1 MALGGR
7 SEVYRGQDTPLDRR
21 ALPKFS
27 LPTLLTTS
35 LGTCASSARA
45 VASLSHPHVYGL
57 YDIGRECQTDL
68 LVHLEGERLAEPSKQ
83 GPMRTQQ
90 AIARYCNTTL
100 NRPPL
105 ILNSQAFGQRPNNP
119 FRCFR
124 IDMTKDIWPH
134 LEALDNVGKRLLT
147 ISMLALAASGLLL
160 AQGGPTGAITG
171 TVTDST
177 SRAIPGASIQIIDT
191 STGHVARSLDTT
203 EDGAFSATLLPPGVY
218 TVVFLAKGFGRGEV
232 DHVDVRVTEVT
243 TVNITLRPAALHE
256 NVIVSASVS
265 RLNTQNPTTGQVISR
280 QVVSNLPLATQNFQ
294 QLLTLSAGAQ
304 DRLNDATQ
312 LGRGDVKIF
321 VNGQREGNNNYLIDG
336 ISASDYNLAELAN
349 TPLPSP
355 DVVQEFRTQT
365 SLYDASQGRN
375 GGGNINVVLRSG
387 TNQWHGD
394 AFEFFRN
401 DALNAN
407 GFFLNRQGQP
417 RPVLKQNIFGAS
429 QGGPLGA
436 HARLGYIF
444 GNYQGNRQQS
454 GESDGAQISTVF
466 PVLPTDRSAVSIS
479 QAFFGNTTTTIDP
492 VVLKLLNLK
501 GNMICGGTA
510 GYLIPSV
517 PGTPGATAPFVCS
530 RTGRFRDNQFTTTWD
545 RSFSQQKDRIAVRF
559 FFSNATT
566 FAPFGA
572 GGLQVGFGG
581 SISRSDL
588 NFPLNTP
595 VDDRFLNVS
604 WTHTFSGNAVNQF
617 RFGYVRIDNQLN
629 NVPIVT
635 VDDLGINRPS
645 NNVTNSIYKFTF
657 NSSGFQIGPTPQAD
671 QKQLQN
677 NFVFQDVLGWS
688 HGNHSIRFG
697 GEADPVFLAK
707 SFPNVF
713 NGQLFFVSTPA
724 SGSTPALS
732 DFQNFLLGSPQF
744 SFGGSGVYDHQY
756 RVNDYSLF
764 IQDDWHPRRDVTLN
778 LGMRVEINQA
788 WYDNLCHIGNAF
800 PDLALSGKNP
810 FVYPECV
817 NQFNVPGLVGSLS
830 KTTHTNDYSTGLGP
844 RAGLAY
850 DLLGHHT
857 TSIRAGYGIYFER
870 EDVGAV
876 DQISFEAPLMPVVFF
891 PGAPGSLANFFE
903 PTSPPAPPNPNGLP
917 PGGVI
922 SPDFVP
928 VLSHLLGFVDA
939 NGSPTTDTSQFPVY
953 DGSTINIFGLEDPA
967 HFILPN
973 VQQWNFT
980 IQRRLP
986 GEWMV
991 SAGYLGTHTIHLRE
1005 TRFNLS
1011 SVLATPEHPLTVT
1024 GANGN
1029 KFTITTTTLANAPAR
1044 TTYQGL
1050 NPYGGFQAFLN
1061 DAYGHYHSG
1070 VLTLSRAWSN
1080 GYLQSSYTFSRCTD
1094 TTSSGNTAFNTAF
1107 DDQTSINASRGPCDY
1122 DRTHRLAVSYLYRL
1136 PFFQHGTGFARQALG
1151 GWEVSGVTILQS
1163 GTPFSILDS
1172 GGGTAFDAPSTILVG
1187 ASLAPGASH
1196 SSGLTSGSTEARL
1209 THYVNPNAFV
1219 PAPVIGSD
1227 GLATGFGTLGRNI
1240 YRGPFEQNWD
1250 LSLVK
1255 NFEFEERFALRFSS
1269 DFFNVWNHPSFSSP
1283 AFTDVA
1289 SPSNFG
1295 QITSTENNPR
1305 IVQFSLKLSF

>member
-1 MALGGR
+1 MMKIILPYLKAL
-7 SEVYRGQDTPLDRR
+7 EY
-21 ALPKFS
+21 
-27 LPTLLTTS
+27 
-35 LGTCASSARA
+35 
-45 VASLSHPHVYGL
+45 
-57 YDIGRECQTDL
+57 
-68 LVHLEGERLAEPSKQ
+68 
-83 GPMRTQQ
+83 
-90 AIARYCNTTL
+90 
-100 NRPPL
+100 
-105 ILNSQAFGQRPNNP
+105 
-119 FRCFR
+119 
-124 IDMTKDIWPH
+124 
-134 LEALDNVGKRLLT
+134 VGKRLFAISLLT
-147 ISMLALAASGLLL
+147 FTASGLLY

-171 TVTDST
+171 TATDST
-177 SRAIPGASIQIIDT
+177 SRVIPGASIQIVDT
-191 STGHVARSLDTT
+191 ATGHVARSLNTT
-203 EDGAFSATLLPPGVY
+203 ADGGFRATLLPPGVY

-232 DHVDVRVTEVT
+232 KNVDVRVTEVT

-256 NVIVSASVS
+256 NVIVSARVS
-265 RLNTQNPTTGQVISR
+265 SLNTENPTTGQVISR

-294 QLLTLSAGAQ
+294 QLLTLSVGAQ
-304 DRLNDATQ
+304 DRLNNATQ

-387 TNQWHGD
+387 TNHWHGD

-401 DALNAN
+401 DVLNAN

-417 RPVLKQNIFGAS
+417 RPVLKQNIFGGS
-429 QGGPLGA
+429 LGGPLGA

-444 GNYQGNRQQS
+444 GNYQANRQRS
-454 GESDGAQISTVF
+454 GESDGALISTVF
-466 PVLPTDRSAVSIS
+466 PVLPTDRSESSLS
-479 QAFFGNTTTTIDP
+479 QAFFGNSTTTIDP
-492 VVLKLLNLK
+492 VVLELLNLK
-501 GNMICGGTA
+501 RNYFCGGIG
-510 GYLIPSV
+510 GYLIPSIA
-517 PGTPGATAPFVCS
+517 GAPGATAPFVCS
-530 RTGRFRDNQFTTTWD
+530 EPGRFTDNQFTTNWN
-545 RSFSQQKDRIAVRF
+545 RSFHQQKDKIAVRF

-566 FAPFGA
+566 FSPFGA

-588 NFPLNTP
+588 NFPLDTP
-595 VDDRFLNVS
+595 VDDRFLNIS
-604 WTHTFSGNAVNQF
+604 WTHTFSGEAVNQF
-617 RFGYVRIDNQLN
+617 RFGYVRISNQLN

-635 VDDLGINRPS
+635 ASQLGINRPS

-657 NSSGFQIGPTPQAD
+657 GSSGFQIGPMPQAD
-671 QKQLQN
+671 QTQLQN
-677 NFVFQDVLGWS
+677 NYVFQDVFGWS
-688 HGNHSIRFG
+688 HGSHSLRFG

-744 SFGGSGVYDHQY
+744 SFGASGVYDHQY
-756 RVNDYSLF
+756 RVNDYSAF
-764 IQDDWHPRRDVTLN
+764 VQDDWHALRSLTVN
-778 LGMRVEINQA
+778 LGLRVEADQA

-800 PDLALSGKNP
+800 PELALSGQNP

-817 NQFNVPGLVGSLS
+817 NQFNVPGLVGTLS

-844 RAGLAY
+844 RVGLAY
-850 DLLGHHT
+850 DLFGHHT

-903 PTSPPAPPNPNGLP
+903 PTTPPAPPNSNGLP
-917 PGGVI
+917 PGGTI
-922 SPDFVP
+922 SPLFVP
-928 VLSHLLGFVDA
+928 VLSHLLGFADA
-939 NGSPTTDTSQFPVY
+939 NGNPTSDTSQFPVY
-953 DGSTINIFGLEDPA
+953 DGSTINIFGLEDPS

-980 IQRRLP
+980 IQRQLP
-986 GEWMV
+986 GKWMV
-991 SAGYLGTHTIHLRE
+991 SAGYQGTHTIHLRE

-1011 SVLATPEHPLTVT
+1011 SVLATPQHPLTVT
-1024 GANGN
+1024 GADGR

-1044 TTYQGL
+1044 TIYQGL

-1061 DAYGHYHSG
+1061 DAYGHYNSG
-1070 VLTLSRAWSN
+1070 ILTFSRNWSG
-1080 GYLQSSYTFSRCTD
+1080 GYFQGAYTFSRCTD

-1107 DDQTSINASRGPCDY
+1107 DDQTNINASRGLCDY
-1122 DRTHRLAVSYLYRL
+1122 DRTHRLAISYLYML
-1136 PFFQHGTGFARQALG
+1136 PFFQHGTGFAHQALG
-1151 GWEVSGVTILQS
+1151 GWEISGVTIFQS

-1196 SSGLTSGSTEARL
+1196 ASGLTSGSTESRL
-1209 THYVNPNAFV
+1209 THYVNLSAFA
-1219 PAPVIGSD
+1219 PAPIIGSD
-1227 GLATGFGTLGRNI
+1227 GLATGFGNLGRNI

-1250 LSLVK
+1250 ISLIK
-1255 NFEFEERFALRFSS
+1255 ELHIKERYGLRFTC
-1269 DFFNVWNHPSFSSP
+1269 DVFNVWNHPSFSSP

-1305 IVQFSLKLSF
+1305 IFQFSLKLSF

>member
-1 MALGGR
+1 
-7 SEVYRGQDTPLDRR
+7 
-21 ALPKFS
+21 
-27 LPTLLTTS
+27 
-35 LGTCASSARA
+35 
-45 VASLSHPHVYGL
+45 
-57 YDIGRECQTDL
+57 
-68 LVHLEGERLAEPSKQ
+68 
-83 GPMRTQQ
+83 
-90 AIARYCNTTL
+90 
-100 NRPPL
+100 
-105 ILNSQAFGQRPNNP
+105 
-119 FRCFR
+119 
-124 IDMTKDIWPH
+124 MTKNILLH
-134 LEALDNVGKRLLT
+134 LEAIENVCKRLFT
-147 ISMLALAASGLLL
+147 ISLLAFTAYGMLQ

-171 TVTDST
+171 TVTDAT
-177 SRAIPGASIQIIDT
+177 SRSIPGASIQIIDT
-191 STGHVARSLDTT
+191 ATGRVDRTLTT
-203 EDGAFSATLLPPGVY
+203 TATGGFSATLLPPGFY
-218 TVVFLAKGFGRGEV
+218 TVVFLAKGFGRGDV
-232 DHVDVRVTEVT
+232 KNVQVRVTEVT
-243 TVNITLRPAALHE
+243 AVNVTLRPAALHE
-256 NVIVSASVS
+256 NVIVTARVS
-265 RLNTQNPTTGQVISR
+265 RLNTENPTTGQVISR

-304 DRLNDATQ
+304 DRLNNATQ

-336 ISASDYNLAELAN
+336 ISVSDYNLAELAN

-387 TNQWHGD
+387 TNRWHWD

-407 GFFLNRQGQP
+407 GFFLNRQRQP
-417 RPVLKQNIFGAS
+417 RPVLKQNIFGGS
-429 QGGPLGA
+429 VGGPLGA

-444 GNYQGNRQQS
+444 GNYQANRQRS
-454 GESDGAQISTVF
+454 GESDGALISTIF
-466 PVLPTDRSAVSIS
+466 PVLPTSRSESSLS
-479 QAFFGNTTTTIDP
+479 QAFFGNSTTTIDP
-492 VVLKLLNLK
+492 VVLTLLNLK
-501 GNMICGGTA
+501 GDNFCGGMG
-510 GYLIPSV
+510 GYLIPSIA
-517 PGTPGATAPFVCS
+517 GTPGATAPFVCS
-530 RTGRFRDNQFTTTWD
+530 KPGRFTDNQFTLAWD
-545 RSFSQQKDRIAVRF
+545 RSFHQQKDKIAVRF
-559 FFSNATT
+559 FFSNAST
-566 FAPFGA
+566 FKPFGA

-581 SISRSDL
+581 SISRNDL
-588 NFPLNTP
+588 NFPLETP
-595 VDDRFLNVS
+595 VDNRYLNYA
-604 WTHTFSGNAVNQF
+604 WTHIFSGNKVNQF
-617 RFGYVRIDNQLN
+617 RFGYVRISDQLN

-635 VDDLGINRPS
+635 AGQLGINRPS
-645 NNVTNSIYKFTF
+645 NNVTNSIYKFTLG
-657 NSSGFQIGPTPQAD
+657 SSGFQIGPTPQAD
-671 QKQLQN
+671 QTQLQN

-688 HGNHSIRFG
+688 HGNHNIRIG

-744 SFGGSGVYDHQY
+744 SFGASGVYDHQY
-756 RVNDYSLF
+756 RVNDYSAF
-764 IQDDWHPRRDVTLN
+764 VEDDWHALRSLTLN
-778 LGMRVEINQA
+778 LGLRVETDQA

-800 PDLALSGKNP
+800 PELALSGQNP

-817 NQFNVPGLVGSLS
+817 NQFKVPGLVGTLS
-830 KTTHTNDYSTGLGP
+830 KSTHTNNYSTGLGP
-844 RAGLAY
+844 RIGLAY

-857 TSIRAGYGIYFER
+857 TSIRAGYGIYFVR

-891 PGAPGSLANFFE
+891 PGAPGSLTNFFE
-903 PTSPPAPPNPNGLP
+903 PTMPPAPPNPNGLP

-922 SPDFVP
+922 SPDYVP
-928 VLSHLLGFVDA
+928 VLSHLLGFADA
-939 NGSPTTDTSQFPVY
+939 NGNPTSDTSQFPVY
-953 DGSTINIFGLEDPA
+953 DGTTINIFGLEDPA
-967 HFILPN
+967 HFVLPN

-980 IQRRLP
+980 VQRRLP
-986 GEWMV
+986 GNWMV
-991 SAGYLGTHTIHLRE
+991 SAGYQGTHTVHLRE

-1011 SVLATPEHPLTVT
+1011 SVLATPRNPLTVT
-1024 GANGN
+1024 GANGGQ
-1029 KFTITTTTLANAPAR
+1029 FTITTTTLANAPAR
-1044 TTYQGL
+1044 TLYQGL

-1061 DAYGHYHSG
+1061 DAYGHYNSG
-1070 VLTLSRAWSN
+1070 VLTLSRGWSG
-1080 GYLQSSYTFSRCTD
+1080 GYFQGAYTFSRCTD

-1107 DDQTSINASRGPCDY
+1107 NDQTNINASRGLCDY
-1122 DRTHRLAVSYLYRL
+1122 DRTHRLAVSYLYPL
-1136 PFFQHGTGFARQALG
+1136 PFFQHGTGFAHRALG
-1151 GWEVSGVTILQS
+1151 GWDVSGVTIFQS

-1187 ASLAPGASH
+1187 ASLAPGSSH
-1196 SSGLTSGSTEARL
+1196 SSGLTSGGTEARL
-1209 THYVNPNAFV
+1209 THYVNLSAFV

-1227 GLATGFGTLGRNI
+1227 GLATGFGSLGRNI

-1250 LSLVK
+1250 LSLIRDFHFK
-1255 NFEFEERFALRFSS
+1255 ERYGVRFTC